1 MNVLRTALFVLV
13 AFAVA
18 FGIWYKTTEPPNQL
32 SQLDALLGGG
42 AGVERVAEGVAFG
55 ANGQKLD
62 VWRPDGGR
70 AKEGE
75 VLPVVVFFYGGGWH
89 AGSRQGYAFV
99 ARGLASRG
107 FLVVVPDYRKVPT
120 VRFPA
125 FVEDGAD
132 ALKWVHDHVADYGGD
147 PARVAVAGHSAG
159 AHIAAMLALDTRYLA
174 ERGIDRRF
182 VKAAIGLSGPYDF
195 LPLDPGNAENALGNW
210 PNPAETQPIT
220 YARADAPPMLL
231 VTSSKDM
238 QVKPRNAYRL
248 ARRLKQLGAPVML
261 RDYAGLSHENVV
273 MAYSRPFR
281 RLAPVLDQ
289 SVAFLDTA
297 FARGREKPSLDR
309 TR

>member
-1 MNVLRTALFVLV
+1 MNALRIALLV
-13 AFAVA
+13 
-18 FGIWYKTTEPPNQL
+18 
-32 SQLDALLGGG
+32 LGGG
-42 AGVERVAEGVAFG
+42 AGVERVAEGIAFG
-55 ANGQKLD
+55 TNGQKLD
-62 VWRPDGGR
+62 VWRPDDRHRTAGK
-70 AKEGE
+70 A
-75 VLPVVVFFYGGGWH
+75 LPVVVFFYGGGWH
-89 AGSRQGYAFV
+89 AGTRQGYAFV

-107 FLVVVPDYRKVPT
+107 FVVVVPDYRKVPT

-132 ALKWVHDHVADYGGD
+132 ALKWVHDHVSEYRGD

-174 ERGIDRRF
+174 ARGIDRRF

-195 LPLDPGNAENALGNW
+195 LPLDPGNAQNALGNW

-231 VTSSKDM
+231 VTSSKDT

-248 ARRLKQLGAPVML
+248 ARRLEQRGAPVVL
-261 RDYAGLSHENVV
+261 RNYAGLSHENVV

-289 SVAFLDTA
+289 SVAFLDAA
-297 FARGREKPSLDR
+297 FARRREPAALDR